1 MKRYRIFSG
10 VFLAFA
16 LALVT
21 GCERDKPHYNG
32 IDVTGA
38 AIGPDFRLLDPD
50 GKWRSL
56 GEFRGQY
63 VMLFF
68 GFTQCPD
75 VCPTSLARAA
85 VVRRS
90 LAAEGIPVQV
100 VFVTVDPERD
110 TPQLMREYT
119 KAFDPSFLGLRGD
132 PKLTRETA
140 AAFRIAYE
148 KVPTGKSYT
157 MNHTA
162 LTYIFDRQGRPRLAM
177 GHNQTPEQYADDIR
191 TLKRTGS

>member
-1 MKRYRIFSG
+1 MMRVRHSI
-10 VFLAFA
+10 VLLLALAFA
-16 LALVT
+16 LAA
-21 GCERDKPHYNG
+21 GCARDQPHYNG

-56 GEFRGQY
+56 SEFRGQY

-85 VVRRS
+85 AVRNA

-100 VFVTVDPERD
+100 IFVTVDPERD
-110 TPQLMREYT
+110 TPPLLREYT

-132 PKLTRETA
+132 PKLTKETA
-140 AAFRIAYE
+140 DAFRIFYE

-162 LTYIFDRQGRPRLAM
+162 LTYIFDKEGRPRLAM
-177 GHNQTPEQYADDIR
+177 GHNQSPEQYAADIR

>member
-1 MKRYRIFSG
+1 MRRYGILSAG
-10 VFLAFA
+10 FLA
-16 LALVT
+16 LALAT
-21 GCERDKPHYNG
+21 GCARKKPRYNG

-38 AIGPDFRLLDPD
+38 AIGPDFRLLDPE

-56 GEFRGQY
+56 SEFRGQY

-85 VVRRS
+85 VVRNK
-90 LAAEGIPVQV
+90 LDAEGIRVQV

-110 TPQLMREYT
+110 TPQLLREYT

-132 PKLTRETA
+132 PTLTRETA

-162 LTYIFDRQGRPRLAM
+162 LTYIFDKQGRPRLAM

-191 TLKRTGS
+191 TLDRSGS